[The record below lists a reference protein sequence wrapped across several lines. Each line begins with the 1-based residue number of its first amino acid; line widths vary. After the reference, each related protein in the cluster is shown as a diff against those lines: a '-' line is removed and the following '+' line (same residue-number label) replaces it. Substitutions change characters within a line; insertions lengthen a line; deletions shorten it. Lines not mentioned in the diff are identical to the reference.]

1 MTEKIILLIISI
13 IMLVITLKKGDK
25 LTIFLTTGL
34 TIGIL
39 ITLTKIPILLFIG
52 SIIYMLTALG
62 ITIISIK
69 RKDLT
74 KLNQVT
80 ILLSG
85 IWAFVGNLSSI
96 MHWPYAEIFRLSM
109 IIPILF
115 FIISL
120 FYGMIKRKEFGYLSI
135 MNLEFAFHLFR

>member
-1 MTEKIILLIISI
+1 MTERIILSIISI

-25 LTIFLTTGL
+25 LTIILTTGL

-39 ITLTKIPILLFIG
+39 ITLIKIPMLIFLG
-52 SIIYMLTALG
+52 SIIYMFTALWIA
-62 ITIISIK
+62 ITNLK

-85 IWAFVGNLSSI
+85 IWAFIGNLSSI
-96 MHWPYAEIFRLSM
+96 LHWPYAEIFRLSM

-135 MNLEFAFHLFR
+135 MNLEFALRLIR

>member
-1 MTEKIILLIISI
+1 MTERIILSIISI
-13 IMLVITLKKGDK
+13 IMLVISLKKGDK
-25 LTIFLTTGL
+25 LTIILTAGL

-39 ITLTKIPILLFIG
+39 ITLTKIPILIFIG
-52 SIIYMLTALG
+52 SIIYMLTALWIA
-62 ITIISIK
+62 ITNLK

-85 IWAFVGNLSSI
+85 IWAFVVNLSSI
-96 MHWPYAEIFRLSM
+96 LHWPYAEIIRFSM
-109 IIPILF
+109 IVPILF

-120 FYGMIKRKEFGYLSI
+120 FYGMIKRKEFGYLTI
-135 MNLEFAFHLFR
+135 MNLEFALRLIR

>member
-1 MTEKIILLIISI
+1 
-13 IMLVITLKKGDK
+13 MLVITLKKGDK
-25 LTIFLTTGL
+25 LTIILTTGL

-39 ITLTKIPILLFIG
+39 ITLIKIPMLIFLG
-52 SIIYMLTALG
+52 SIIYMLTALWIA
-62 ITIISIK
+62 ITNLK

-96 MHWPYAEIFRLSM
+96 LHWPYAEIFRLSM

-115 FIISL
+115 FIISF
-120 FYGMIKRKEFGYLSI
+120 FYGMIKRKELGYLTI
-135 MNLEFAFHLFR
+135 MNLEFALRLIR

>member
-1 MTEKIILLIISI
+1 MTERIILSIISI

-25 LTIFLTTGL
+25 LTIILTTGL

-39 ITLTKIPILLFIG
+39 ITLIKIPMLIFLG
-52 SIIYMLTALG
+52 SIIYMLTALWIA
-62 ITIISIK
+62 ITNLK

-85 IWAFVGNLSSI
+85 IWAFIGNLSSI
-96 MHWPYAEIFRLSM
+96 LHWPYAEIFRLSM

-120 FYGMIKRKEFGYLSI
+120 FYGMIKRKELGYLTI
-135 MNLEFAFHLFR
+135 MNLEFALRLIR

>member
-1 MTEKIILLIISI
+1 MTERIILSIISI
-13 IMLVITLKKGDK
+13 IMLVIILKKGDK
-25 LTIFLTTGL
+25 LTIILTTGL

-39 ITLTKIPILLFIG
+39 MTLTKIPMLIFIG
-52 SIIYMLTALG
+52 SIIYMLTALWIA
-62 ITIISIK
+62 ITNLK

-85 IWAFVGNLSSI
+85 IWAFVVNLSSI
-96 MHWPYAEIFRLSM
+96 LHWPYAEIFRLSM
-109 IIPILF
+109 IVPILF

-120 FYGMIKRKEFGYLSI
+120 FYGMIKRKELGYLTI
-135 MNLEFAFHLFR
+135 MNLEFALRLIR

>member
-1 MTEKIILLIISI
+1 MTERIILSIISI

-25 LTIFLTTGL
+25 LTIILTTGL

-39 ITLTKIPILLFIG
+39 ITLIKIPMLIFLG
-52 SIIYMLTALG
+52 SIIYMLTALWIA
-62 ITIISIK
+62 ITNLK

-85 IWAFVGNLSSI
+85 IWAFIGNLSSI
-96 MHWPYAEIFRLSM
+96 LHWPYAEIFRLSM

-135 MNLEFAFHLFR
+135 MNLEFALRLIR

>member
-1 MTEKIILLIISI
+1 
-13 IMLVITLKKGDK
+13 MLVITLKKGDK
-25 LTIFLTTGL
+25 LTIILTTGL

-39 ITLTKIPILLFIG
+39 ITLIKIPMLIFLG
-52 SIIYMLTALG
+52 SIIYMLTALWIA
-62 ITIISIK
+62 ITNLK

-85 IWAFVGNLSSI
+85 IWAFIGNLSSI
-96 MHWPYAEIFRLSM
+96 LHWPYAEIFRLSM

-135 MNLEFAFHLFR
+135 MNLEFALRLIR

>member
-1 MTEKIILLIISI
+1 
-13 IMLVITLKKGDK
+13 MLVITLKKCDK
-25 LTIFLTTGL
+25 LTIILTTGL

-39 ITLTKIPILLFIG
+39 ITLTKIPMLIFFG
-52 SIIYMLTALG
+52 SIIYMLTALWIA
-62 ITIISIK
+62 ITNLK

-85 IWAFVGNLSSI
+85 IWAFIGNLSSI
-96 MHWPYAEIFRLSM
+96 LHWPYAEILRFSM

-120 FYGMIKRKEFGYLSI
+120 FYGMIKRKELGYLTI
-135 MNLEFAFHLFR
+135 MNLEFFLRLI

>member
-96 MHWPYAEIFRLSM
+96 MHWPHAEIFHLSM

-115 FIISL
+115 FVISL
-120 FYGMIKRKEFGYLSI
+120 FYGMFKRKEFGYLSI